1 MAETSWT
8 ATKTGLLVPERRT
21 IAVDLF
27 ADARGFSLGF
37 HRAGWPRWP
46 PPSST
51 PDDDFIRTGT
61 PRTSL
66 YRSLSYKA
74 AL

>member
-51 PDDDFIRTGT
+51 PTMISSVPARRGPRFID
-61 PRTSL
+61 P
-66 YRSLSYKA
+66 
-74 AL
+74 

>member
-1 MAETSWT
+1 MAETFWT

-51 PDDDFIRTGT
+51 PDDDSSVPARRGPRFID
-61 PRTSL
+61 P
-66 YRSLSYKA
+66 
-74 AL
+74 